1 MQSTSKIPAIIGILL
16 VVCAV
21 GYYFYSTSNA
31 PVSSDSSLTLTTT
44 TSGGNGEVGSDV
56 LSLLS
61 EIKGLN
67 IDTSFFQTPVYESL
81 TDFSV
86 TIPSEPVGKSNPFE
100 PLTGS
105 AFSVP
110 SLATPVATSTTKH

>member
-1 MQSTSKIPAIIGILL
+1 MQSSSKMPAIIGILL

-31 PVSSDSSLTLTTT
+31 PVSSDSSLTLTTVGAS
-44 TSGGNGEVGSDV
+44 SGGSVGSNV

-86 TIPSEPVGKSNPFE
+86 TIPSEPVGKSNPFT
-100 PLTGS
+100 PLYGS
-105 AFSVP
+105 AP
-110 SLATPVATSTTKH
+110 SASTTSTTAH

>member
-1 MQSTSKIPAIIGILL
+1 MQSSSKMPAIIGILL

-31 PVSSDSSLTLTTT
+31 PVSSDSSLTLTTSST
-44 TSGGNGEVGSDV
+44 GGGGPVGSDV

-61 EIKGLN
+61 EINGLN

-86 TIPSEPVGKSNPFE
+86 TIPSEPVGKSNPFM
-100 PLTGS
+100 PLYGS
-105 AFSVP
+105 ALPNVS
-110 SLATPVATSTTKH
+110 TSTINTNHGVGH

>member
-1 MQSTSKIPAIIGILL
+1 MQSTSKMPAIIGIIL

-21 GYYFYSTSNA
+21 GYYFYSQSNA
-31 PVSSDSSLTLTTT
+31 PVSPDSSLTLTTT
-44 TSGGNGEVGSDV
+44 SSDGTSGIIGSNV

-86 TIPSEPVGKSNPFE
+86 TIPAEPVGKSNPFT
-100 PLTGS
+100 PLQGS
-105 AFSVP
+105 I
-110 SLATPVATSTTKH
+110 LPVVSTTASSPSTVGH

>member
-1 MQSTSKIPAIIGILL
+1 MPAIIGILI

-21 GYYFYSTSNA
+21 GYYFYNASNTA
-31 PVSSDSSLTLTTT
+31 PASPDSSLTLTTA
-44 TSGGNGEVGSDV
+44 GANGDGSVGSNV

-67 IDTSFFQTPVYESL
+67 IDTSFFQTSVYESL

-86 TIPSEPVGKSNPFE
+86 TIPSEPVGKSNPFL
-100 PLTGS
+100 PLNGS
-105 AFSVP
+105 VISVP
-110 SLATPVATSTTKH
+110 APTTLTATSTAKH

>member
-1 MQSTSKIPAIIGILL
+1 MQSSSKMPAIIGILL

-21 GYYFYSTSNA
+21 GYYFYTTSNA

-44 TSGGNGEVGSDV
+44 SGGGGSVGSDV

-61 EIKGLN
+61 EIKSLN

-86 TIPSEPVGKSNPFE
+86 TIPSEPVGKSNPFL
-100 PLTGS
+100 PLPGS
-105 AFSVP
+105 TLPAGAS
-110 SLATPVATSTTKH
+110 SASTTIH